1 MGEWSDLG
9 CILEAESAGLTDRSA
24 LRCERGKGEQGDP
37 CLCGQSHCVHGGVIY
52 FLVAG
57 SGGQGEMSPNF
68 WWEVVLWGT
77 SCSPVATWRLQ
88 A

>member
-1 MGEWSDLG
+1 MSGQIWVASWRLG
-9 CILEAESAGLTDRSA
+9 QQDSLIA
-24 LRCERGKGEQGDP
+24 LRCERGKGEQADP
-37 CLCGQSHCVHGGVIY
+37 CLCGQTHCVHGGVIY

-57 SGGQGEMSPNF
+57 SGGRGEMSSNF